1 MSYNLRS
8 RSSDT
13 DTMSSLRIR
22 ANGTMAAVSRS
33 ASPSPSRNSSCSST
47 HGNPEQDTFEF
58 SSSSHK
64 FADSFHTKI
73 FKTSAIT
80 YAFVMMIAI
89 LGGGSI
95 IRLYGETCGL
105 SIMEPSSWLR
115 ATVTIGSPWCKA
127 LNWAGY
133 MTTCI
138 VEHMWFH
145 LFGVITTTFI
155 AYVPGK
161 FQSREAGTY
170 HDKRN

>member
-1 MSYNLRS
+1 MVYNLRN
-8 RSSDT
+8 RSSET
-13 DTMSSLRIR
+13 DTMSH
-22 ANGTMAAVSRS
+22 SRS
-33 ASPSPSRNSSCSST
+33 PSPSPSRNSSCSSI
-47 HGNPEQDTFEF
+47 HGNPEKKTFEF
-58 SSSSHK
+58 SSYTHK
-64 FADSFHTKI
+64 FADSFHTKVL
-73 FKTSAIT
+73 KTSSMT
-80 YAFVMMIAI
+80 YAFVLMIAI

-95 IRLYGETCGL
+95 IRIYGKTCGL
-105 SIMEPSSWLR
+105 SILEPSSWIR
-115 ATVTIGSPWCKA
+115 ATVTLGSPWCKA

-145 LFGVITTTFI
+145 LFGLMTTTFI

>member
-1 MSYNLRS
+1 MIYNLRS

-13 DTMSSLRIR
+13 MTQSQ
-22 ANGTMAAVSRS
+22 
-33 ASPSPSRNSSCSST
+33 SPSSSRNSSCCSSPDK
-47 HGNPEQDTFEF
+47 PEQETFEF
-58 SSSSHK
+58 SSFSHK

-73 FKTSAIT
+73 LKSSAMT
-80 YAFVMMIAI
+80 YAFVLIVAI

-95 IRLYGETCGL
+95 IRLYGDTCGL
-105 SIMEPSSWLR
+105 SIMNPSSWLR

-145 LFGVITTTFI
+145 LFGLMTTTFI